1 MSADPKKPA
10 DPMPT
15 CDPGRPYV
23 ADRLRHVHFVAIGG
37 TGMGSLA
44 GLLKARGIRV
54 TGSDKKLYPP
64 MSTALAEWGIEPIEG
79 FAAENVLR
87 ERPDLVVIG
96 NAVRKDNP
104 EAIAAIEA
112 GLPFR
117 SFSDALYELAIAQRH
132 CLTIA
137 GTHGKTT
144 TTNLAAQLLEATGRD
159 PSLLV
164 GGISLDF
171 GGSFREGRGP
181 HFVVEGDEYD
191 TAFFDKTPKFLHYH
205 PDTLILTSVE
215 FDHADIYRD
224 LDHVKSAFRALVA
237 SMAESAAI
245 VAAVDHD
252 GVRDVLAQAPCRVV
266 GYAVV
271 RTEGGSEGV
280 GEGGGGQRVSD
291 PGAGGGA
298 SAARRSAGAPTLA
311 PRWVASALRPDRA
324 GLRFR
329 LEDRELGRSYEVL
342 SPLFGAHNVENVV
355 AVLAAL
361 ELLGVPIDEAIAAL
375 PAHRGVKRRQE
386 VRGVAAGVTVIDDF
400 AHHPTAV
407 AATLDA
413 IRQRHP
419 GSRIVALLE
428 PRTNTSR
435 RAIFQQDYVLA
446 LMQAD
451 RAGIAEVGSEPIYSI
466 TGEVTE
472 ILSSQAVA
480 TELCE
485 RGRDARAFEDIDEM
499 IDWVVAGRKPG
510 DVVLV
515 MSNGAFGGIWEKLLA
530 ALERSAG
537 PGVA

>member
-1 MSADPKKPA
+1 MTTVDRTPKGGAYDPA
-10 DPMPT
+10 
-15 CDPGRPYV
+15 
-23 ADRLRHVHFVAIGG
+23 RLGHVHFIAIGG

-44 GLLKARGIRV
+44 GLLKARGLRV

-64 MSTALAEWGIEPIEG
+64 MSTALADWGITPIEG

-104 EAIAAIEA
+104 EAVAAIEA
-112 GLPFR
+112 GLPYR
-117 SFSDALYELAIAQRH
+117 SFSDALYELAISKRH
-132 CLTIA
+132 CITIA

-144 TTNLAAQLLEATGRD
+144 TTNVAAQLLLATGRD

-171 GGSFREGRGP
+171 GGSFREGQGP

-224 LDHVKSAFRALVA
+224 LDHVKSAFRALVGSLA
-237 SMAESAAI
+237 KDARI
-245 VAAVDHD
+245 VAAVDHA
-252 GVRDVLAQAPCRVV
+252 GVRDVVAKAPCRVI
-266 GYAVV
+266 GYAVA
-271 RTEGGSEGV
+271 RA
-280 GEGGGGQRVSD
+280 GEASD
-291 PGAGGGA
+291 A
-298 SAARRSAGAPTLA
+298 SPA
-311 PRWVASALRPDRA
+311 RWVASDLRPEA
-324 GLRFR
+324 EGLRFA
-329 LEDRELGRSYEVL
+329 LADRETRRRFEVR

-355 AVLAAL
+355 GVLAAL
-361 ELLGVPIDEAIAAL
+361 DALGVPVEEAIAAL
-375 PAHRGVKRRQE
+375 PRHRGVKRRQE
-386 VRGVAAGVTVIDDF
+386 IRGVAAGVTVIDDF

-407 AATLDA
+407 AATIDA
-413 IRQRHP
+413 IRQRHA
-419 GSRIVALLE
+419 GRRVVALLE

-435 RAIFQQDYVLA
+435 RAVFQDDYVEALA
-446 LMQAD
+446 QAD
-451 RAGIAEVGSEPIYSI
+451 RVAIAEVGSDPIYSM

-472 ILSSQAVA
+472 ILSSRKVA
-480 TELCE
+480 EALRA
-485 RGRDARAFEDIDEM
+485 RGRDAAAFDTIEAIV
-499 IDWVVAGRKPG
+499 DWVVSGRRSG

-530 ALERSAG
+530 ALEGAD
-537 PGVA
+537 